1 MRRGFGQMLQDILTR
16 GDKFVVER
24 HGTPVAVV
32 VPIEV
37 YEQWKQNRER
47 FFETLTL
54 PHKPLRL
61 CLKKKQLNW
70 PMRQLRQCAPNNNY
84 ESCPRHKCLGQ
95 CVSLAPR
102 CTRSNPKTTLNKK
115 RLSL

>member
-1 MRRGFGQMLQDILTR
+1 MRTLSIMEKTVSAFEVRRSFGQMLQDILTR

-47 FFETLTL
+47 FFETLRTAQANANL
-54 PHKPLRL
+54 SDEEAT
-61 CLKKKQLNW
+61 QLAAEAVKAA
-70 PMRQLRQCAPNNNY
+70 RAQ
-84 ESCPRHKCLGQ
+84 
-95 CVSLAPR
+95 
-102 CTRSNPKTTLNKK
+102 
-115 RLSL
+115 

>member
-1 MRRGFGQMLQDILTR
+1 MEKRVSAFDVRRGFGQMLQDILKQ

-47 FFETLTL
+47 FFETLRTAQAASDL
-54 PHKPLRL
+54 AEDEARRL
-61 CLKKKQLNW
+61 AAEAIEAA
-70 PMRQLRQCAPNNNY
+70 R
-84 ESCPRHKCLGQ
+84 PRK
-95 CVSLAPR
+95 
-102 CTRSNPKTTLNKK
+102 
-115 RLSL
+115 